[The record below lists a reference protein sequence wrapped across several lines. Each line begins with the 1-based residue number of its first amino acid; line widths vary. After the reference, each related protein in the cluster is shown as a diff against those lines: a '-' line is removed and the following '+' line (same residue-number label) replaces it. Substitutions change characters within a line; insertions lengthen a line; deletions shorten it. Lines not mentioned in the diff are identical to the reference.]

1 MGREA
6 VIVDCLLLN
15 YLNGGENMSEIAY
28 EKKCQHSSEME
39 KRAADA
45 ERASIK
51 YKQVEFMETMLNQEF
66 DGIVSGVT
74 EWGIF
79 VEITSTKCEGMVRLS
94 DLDDDYYIYEADQY
108 RVIGQNNGN
117 TITLGDEVRVKVLKT
132 DINRR
137 TIDLEMLEK
146 VK

>member
-1 MGREA
+1 MKF
-6 VIVDCLLLN
+6 
-15 YLNGGENMSEIAY
+15 

-51 YKQVEFMETMLNQEF
+51 YKQVEFMETMLGEDF

-74 EWGIF
+74 EWGVY
-79 VEITSTKCEGMVRLS
+79 VEITSTKCEGMVRLA
-94 DLDDDYYIYEADQY
+94 DLDDDYYTYEPEQY
-108 RVIGQNNGN
+108 RIIGQNHGK
-117 TITLGDEVRVKVLKT
+117 TITMGDEVRVKVLKT

-146 VK
+146 EK